1 MQRFTQAVKL
11 NLTLRSNYNMKEIKQ
26 NNGANKT
33 KRTCT
38 LKNILYV
45 TTLSILKNWTFILM
59 VIRFKK
65 VTKRKQLGIYIDENL
80 QRSDHIDY
88 LCSTISSKISLL
100 KQLSLYI
107 PVEAQKLY
115 YQGCIPTLILKQ
127 T

>member
-1 MQRFTQAVKL
+1 
-11 NLTLRSNYNMKEIKQ
+11 MKEIKQ

-80 QRSDHIDY
+80 QR
-88 LCSTISSKISLL
+88 LSLL
-100 KQLSLYI
+100 NHLIKNLSAQTIVFIYSSRGTKALLSRLHPY
-107 PVEAQKLY
+107 PHSEAN
-115 YQGCIPTLILKQ
+115 IE
-127 T
+127 